1 MPIVWDDE
9 PKVSSI
15 VWDDE
20 EKKKDTLNDKI
31 SKRTDIYGEAV
42 KAIEQAK
49 PTINPIKAVG
59 QVADIGLKSFG
70 GVAQRAEATLANP
83 FILKDGRPQNPIQ
96 AIREGLTGKQL
107 GELGDVA
114 RQAGFP
120 EPVAAGL
127 GLLGTGIL
135 GGALSKTYKV
145 EKIAESLTKA
155 ETNYG
160 KDIGKNVIRWTT
172 GLPDEAV
179 EHGMKRGW
187 KNVLTKENLDAT
199 LPTKLAK
206 NTLDNLSEIST
217 KEYDN
222 YGKAIDSVNKGFVKG
237 VDLIDTV
244 QQQLLNKKY
253 INPDGTKAI
262 KMRPKFVNDI
272 HTMYEKWI
280 ETMKPTENIPIP
292 MLQNIRTM
300 AKKVIPKSNLIGKN
314 RSLTEEQRFAKD
326 LSNKLD
332 EMIGFNAFGVENKAI
347 TSAKR
352 SYRNF
357 KNNEKLIL
365 DTFSETAGQET
376 VPTADKV
383 VGLFKLQ
390 RTKAN
395 EELSKL
401 KQINDFL
408 VDRGFEP
415 IENKLKDWLTTQAAI
430 VEPQAGGA
438 SLYPF
443 RLLAESTKYG
453 ARQTLRSG
461 ITSPIGKG
469 IQKTGKG
476 ISKIKDYAK
485 ERKLGIAS
493 VIRTNRELQD

>member
-9 PKVSSI
+9 QKTAGI
-15 VWDDE
+15 IWDDE
-20 EKKKDTLNDKI
+20 EKKKDTLTDRI

-42 KAIEQAK
+42 KSIKQAK
-49 PTINPIKAVG
+49 PTINPIKTIG
-59 QVADIGLKSFG
+59 QGTDIILKSFG
-70 GVAQRAEATLANP
+70 GVTQRAEAAIANP
-83 FILKDGRPQNPIQ
+83 FILKDGQMQNPIQ
-96 AIREGLTGKQL
+96 AVREGLTGKQL
-107 GELGDVA
+107 GELGDIA

-127 GLLGTGIL
+127 GLLGTSIL
-135 GGALSKTYKV
+135 GGALSKVNKV
-145 EKIAESLTKA
+145 DKIAETLAKT

-172 GLPDEAV
+172 GMPDEAV

-206 NTLDNLSEIST
+206 NTLDNLSEISA

-237 VDLIDTV
+237 IDLIDTV
-244 QQQLLNKKY
+244 QQQLLKKNY

-262 KMRPKFVNDI
+262 KMRPRFVNDI
-272 HTMYEKWI
+272 QTMFDKWSTTI
-280 ETMKPTENIPIP
+280 KPDENIPIP
-292 MLQNIRTM
+292 MLQNIRSM
-300 AKKVIPKSNLIGKN
+300 AKKVIPLANLIGKK
-314 RSLTEEQRFAKD
+314 RTLTEEQRFAKD
-326 LSNKLD
+326 LMNKMD

-347 TSAKR
+347 TAAKR

-365 DTFSETAGQET
+365 DTFSETVGQET

-390 RTKAN
+390 RTKAA

-408 VDRGFEP
+408 TSKGYPAIDD
-415 IENKLKDWLTTQAAI
+415 KLKDWLTTQSAI

-443 RLLAESTKYG
+443 RLLAESTKYT
-453 ARQTLRSG
+453 ARQTLKSG
-461 ITSPIGKG
+461 ITSPIGKT

-476 ISKIKDYAK
+476 ISKIRDFAK

-493 VIRTNRELQD
+493 IIRVNRELQD

>member
-1 MPIVWDDE
+1 M
-9 PKVSSI
+9 
-15 VWDDE
+15 
-20 EKKKDTLNDKI
+20 
-31 SKRTDIYGEAV
+31 
-42 KAIEQAK
+42 
-49 PTINPIKAVG
+49 
-59 QVADIGLKSFG
+59 
-70 GVAQRAEATLANP
+70 
-83 FILKDGRPQNPIQ
+83 
-96 AIREGLTGKQL
+96 
-107 GELGDVA
+107 
-114 RQAGFP
+114 
-120 EPVAAGL
+120 
-127 GLLGTGIL
+127 
-135 GGALSKTYKV
+135 
-145 EKIAESLTKA
+145 
-155 ETNYG
+155 
-160 KDIGKNVIRWTT
+160 
-172 GLPDEAV
+172 PDEAV

>member
-1 MPIVWDDE
+1 
-9 PKVSSI
+9 
-15 VWDDE
+15 
-20 EKKKDTLNDKI
+20 
-31 SKRTDIYGEAV
+31 
-42 KAIEQAK
+42 
-49 PTINPIKAVG
+49 
-59 QVADIGLKSFG
+59 
-70 GVAQRAEATLANP
+70 
-83 FILKDGRPQNPIQ
+83 
-96 AIREGLTGKQL
+96 
-107 GELGDVA
+107 
-114 RQAGFP
+114 
-120 EPVAAGL
+120 
-127 GLLGTGIL
+127 
-135 GGALSKTYKV
+135 
-145 EKIAESLTKA
+145 
-155 ETNYG
+155 
-160 KDIGKNVIRWTT
+160 
-172 GLPDEAV
+172 
-179 EHGMKRGW
+179 
-187 KNVLTKENLDAT
+187 
-199 LPTKLAK
+199 
-206 NTLDNLSEIST
+206 
-217 KEYDN
+217 
-222 YGKAIDSVNKGFVKG
+222 
-237 VDLIDTV
+237 
-244 QQQLLNKKY
+244 
-253 INPDGTKAI
+253 
-262 KMRPKFVNDI
+262 
-272 HTMYEKWI
+272 MYEKWI
-280 ETMKPTENIPIP
+280 TTMKPDENIPIP

-314 RSLTEEQRFAKD
+314 RSLTEEQKFAKD

-383 VGLFKLQ
+383 VGLFKMQ

-408 VDRGFEP
+408 VDRGYEP

-476 ISKIKDYAK
+476 IQKIKDYAK
-485 ERKLGIAS
+485 DRKLGIAS